1 MILTLLLETL
11 CKDFLDC
18 IIMNKTYEIS
28 MRHVEI
34 KNLNKVRDPLE
45 LTPAQ
50 VRELVSLRSF
60 NALPVES
67 EDSGAGNRLAGTGEG
82 RGKADTKDHGH
93 AGHDKE
99 DAV

>member
-1 MILTLLLETL
+1 LTLLETL

-18 IIMNKTYEIS
+18 IITTKTYEIS

-50 VRELVSLRSF
+50 VRELVSLRSS
-60 NALPVES
+60 L
-67 EDSGAGNRLAGTGEG
+67 
-82 RGKADTKDHGH
+82 
-93 AGHDKE
+93 
-99 DAV
+99 

>member
-1 MILTLLLETL
+1 VVLTLLETL

-18 IIMNKTYEIS
+18 IITTKTYEIS

-50 VRELVSLRSF
+50 VRELVSLRSS
-60 NALPVES
+60 L
-67 EDSGAGNRLAGTGEG
+67 
-82 RGKADTKDHGH
+82 
-93 AGHDKE
+93 
-99 DAV
+99 